1 MIRRFA
7 APPPPPPPTIP
18 NTPIE
23 RPDNLDVTTSIE
35 SWLVVFGRLLQLP
48 DATKQAIH
56 DELDQHLRERV
67 RDLVLTGKNETEALR
82 LAIDELGS
90 AAELAQR
97 FKTANRPGLR
107 RLIMHTTIIG
117 IGAASLV
124 TAGMFVSSTQRPA
137 AVYYDPPA
145 GIDERADLAD
155 VPIAVEFEETQLE
168 QVFEY
173 FANVVE
179 SDLVTYWFVL
189 EECGVSRE
197 KLVTI
202 RLERK
207 RPLSQVID
215 LVLATAAEPG
225 WPVIDWRYGDG
236 LMEFS
241 TREYFD
247 CRELRLAAFDVTGVL
262 DSLGPQHVLD
272 TDAAASE
279 RLCELIF
286 EYVEPTAWQAN
297 GGRIAQLTVVGTTM
311 LIRAPQRIHG
321 EVEWILSQLS
331 AAEPVSSLLDGFGGK
346 GGAGGHGGKGGAGG
360 RGGNGV
366 SGSRG
371 GAGGAGFGLGGGR
384 GGDGGDGGRGGTAR

>member
-7 APPPPPPPTIP
+7 PPPTTATP
-18 NTPIE
+18 PTPIE
-23 RPDNLDVTTSIE
+23 RQDDIDATRSIE

-48 DATKQAIH
+48 DATKQAIR

-67 RDLVLTGKNETEALR
+67 RDLVLAGTNETEALR
-82 LAIDELGS
+82 LAIEELGS
-90 AAELAQR
+90 AADLAQR
-97 FKTANRPGLR
+97 FKTANRPNRR
-107 RLIMHTTIIG
+107 RLIMHATIIG

-124 TAGMFVSSTQRPA
+124 TAGMFVSSTGRPA
-137 AVYYDPPA
+137 AMYYDPPA

-155 VPIAVEFEETQLE
+155 VPISVTFDETRLD
-168 QVFEY
+168 QVFDY
-173 FANVVE
+173 FAKVVE
-179 SDLVTYWFVL
+179 SDLVTYWSVL
-189 EECGVSRE
+189 EECGVSRD

-207 RPLSQVID
+207 RPLSQVIG
-215 LVLATAAEPG
+215 LVLASAAETG

-241 TREYFD
+241 TRQYFD

-262 DSLGPQHVLD
+262 DGLAERSLT
-272 TDAAASE
+272 TDAAAAE

-311 LIRAPQRIHG
+311 LIRAPQRIHA

-331 AAEPVSSLLDGFGGK
+331 AERGSGVR
-346 GGAGGHGGKGGAGG
+346 GG
-360 RGGNGV
+360 RGGRGGV
-366 SGSRG
+366 G
-371 GAGGAGFGLGGGR
+371 GAGSGSGGRGGPGGNGGTGGGR
-384 GGDGGDGGRGGTAR
+384 GGDGGSGGTGGTAR

>member
-7 APPPPPPPTIP
+7 PTAA
-18 NTPIE
+18 IE
-23 RPDNLDVTTSIE
+23 RQPDIDPGTSIE

-48 DATKQAIH
+48 DATKQAIR
-56 DELDQHLRERV
+56 DELDQHLRERI
-67 RDLVLTGKNETEALR
+67 RDLVLAGTNETEALR

-90 AAELAQR
+90 AADLAQR
-97 FKTANRPGLR
+97 FKTANRPNRR
-107 RLIMHTTIIG
+107 RLIMHATIIG

-124 TAGMFVSSTQRPA
+124 TAGMFVSSTGRPA

-155 VPIAVEFEETQLE
+155 VPISVTFDETRLDE
-168 QVFEY
+168 VFDY
-173 FANVVE
+173 FAKVVK
-179 SDLVTYWFVL
+179 SDLVAYWSVL
-189 EECGVSRE
+189 EECGVSRD

-207 RPLSQVID
+207 RPLSQVIG
-215 LVLATAAEPG
+215 LVLASAAETG

-241 TREYFD
+241 TRQYFD

-262 DSLGPQHVLD
+262 DGLAERSLT
-272 TDAAASE
+272 TDAAAAE
-279 RLCELIF
+279 ILCELIF

-311 LIRAPQRIHG
+311 LIRAPQRIHA

-331 AAEPVSSLLDGFGGK
+331 AAERGSGVS
-346 GGAGGHGGKGGAGG
+346 GG
-360 RGGNGV
+360 RGGRGGV
-366 SGSRG
+366 G
-371 GAGGAGFGLGGGR
+371 GAGSGSGGRGGPGGNGGTGGGR
-384 GGDGGDGGRGGTAR
+384 GGDGGSGGAGGTAR